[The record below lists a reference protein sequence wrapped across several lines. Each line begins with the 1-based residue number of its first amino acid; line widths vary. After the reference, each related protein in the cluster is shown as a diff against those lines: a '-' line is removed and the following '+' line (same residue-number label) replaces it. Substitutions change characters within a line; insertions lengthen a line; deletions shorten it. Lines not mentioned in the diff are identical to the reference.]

1 MGKTPSKSATRAG
14 AKPARKAPPAPRKA
28 QTVLKVGSNFY
39 VLASSLT
46 SRRETRVLAD
56 AQSFAV
62 FEVGGDIAES
72 PLEALGFF
80 YKDTRFLS
88 GFEMTI
94 AEQAP
99 YYLNSHLSDDK
110 AELRV
115 NLTNPDLAGDD
126 EKIELPRNSIQI
138 ERSWVI
144 VNAALYHRLVISNYS
159 HARAELPFDLRF
171 GVDFADLFEVRG
183 VKRAKR
189 GQDFPTETKDGK
201 IRFRYRGLD
210 DVTRFTEISFDPA
223 PKVLTDRRAAY
234 FLEMKADECIKMEVR
249 INCGIEEPTKTP
261 AAVVKRPGDFQAALG
276 SRHDEI
282 ATARSGWAKISCSH
296 ELFDLLLQRSAA
308 DLTSIIGQTSQGS
321 FIMAGI
327 PWFATL
333 FGRDSII
340 TALSVVQFN
349 PDITGR
355 TLRMLASL
363 QGTKVDE
370 ARDEQPGK
378 IIHEMRAGEM
388 AATGEIPFGRYYG
401 TIDATPLFLWLI
413 GLYVSITGDLKLA
426 TDLWSNVERALEWIE
441 KWGDRDGDGFVE
453 YMRETPQGLS
463 NQGWKDSFDSI
474 SHENGELA
482 KAPIALCEV
491 QGYVY
496 GAYTE
501 IAGIATRLGKT
512 DVAAKL
518 TQRAVALKEK
528 FNRDFWMEEKQAVA
542 LALDGDKKPCK
553 VMSSNAAHC
562 LATGIIDGD
571 RGKALSE
578 RLLRDDMFTGWGVRT
593 LSDSEQRYNP
603 MSYHNGSVWPHDNA
617 MAALGMARCRNRSG
631 VIRILE
637 GLLDAAISFRQGSL
651 PELFCGFSREPRLGP
666 VPYPVACHP
675 QAWSAASVFLILQAI
690 LGMRILAFENHVSI
704 DTPMLPK
711 WIEWIKVENLK
722 VGKGTVSLNFQ
733 RLPSNAAAVEVL
745 DRTGDVEINIRH

>member
-1 MGKTPSKSATRAG
+1 MGKTPTKTGARVT
-14 AKPARKAPPAPRKA
+14 AKPANKSSLNPKRAE
-28 QTVLKVGSNFY
+28 TILKVGSNFY

-62 FEVGGDIAES
+62 FEMGGDIAES

-88 GFEMTI
+88 CFEMTI

-99 YYLNSHLSDDK
+99 YYLNSYLSDDK

-115 NLTNPDLAGDD
+115 NLTNPDLTGPD

-144 VNAALYHRLVISNYS
+144 VNAAVYHRLVISNYS
-159 HARAELPFDLRF
+159 HAPARLPFDLRF

-189 GQDFPTETKDGK
+189 GEDFPTQTRDGK

-210 DVTRFTEISFDPA
+210 NVTRFTEISFDP
-223 PKVLTDRRAAY
+223 PPRTLTGRRASY
-234 FLEMKADECIKMEVR
+234 LLEMKQDECVKMEVR
-249 INCGIEEPTKTP
+249 IDCGIEDP
-261 AAVVKRPGDFQAALG
+261 AAASPIVKHPADFQAALG

-282 ATARSGWAKISCSH
+282 ATARGGWAKISCSH
-296 ELFDLLLQRSAA
+296 ELFDLLLRRSAA
-308 DLTSIIGQTSQGS
+308 DLTSIIGQTNRGS

-340 TALSVVQFN
+340 TALSVLQFN
-349 PDITGR
+349 PDIAGR

-413 GLYVSITGDLKLA
+413 GLYVSITGDLQLA

-453 YMRETPQGLS
+453 YMRETEQGLA

-474 SHENGELA
+474 SHEDGELA
-482 KAPIALCEV
+482 KPPIALCEV

-501 IAGIATRLGKT
+501 IAGVARRLGKT

-518 TQRAVALKEK
+518 AERAATLKEK
-528 FNRDFWMEEKQAVA
+528 FNHDFWIEEKQTVA
-542 LALDGDKKPCK
+542 LALDGDKRPCK

-571 RGKALSE
+571 RGKALAE

-617 MAALGMARCRNRSG
+617 MAALGMARCRNRPG
-631 VIRILE
+631 VISVLE
-637 GLLDAAISFRQGSL
+637 GLLDAAVSFRQGSL
-651 PELFCGFSREPRLGP
+651 PELFCGFAREPRLGP

-690 LGMRILAFENHVSI
+690 LGMRILAFENRVSI

-711 WIEWIKVENLK
+711 WIEWIKVEDLK

-733 RLPSNAAAVEVL
+733 RLPSSAAAVEVL
-745 DRTGDVEINIRH
+745 DRKGDVEINIRH

>member
-1 MGKTPSKSATRAG
+1 MKSGTKSKARA
-14 AKPARKAPPAPRKA
+14 ARKTASTPKKA
-28 QTVLKVGSNFY
+28 ETVLKVGSNFY
-39 VLASSLT
+39 VLASTLT

-62 FEVGGDIAES
+62 FEMGGDIAES

-88 GFEMTI
+88 CFEMTI
-94 AEQAP
+94 ADQAP
-99 YYLNSHLSDDK
+99 YYLNSYLSDDK

-115 NLTNPDLAGDD
+115 NLTNPDLTGPD

-144 VNAALYHRLVISNYS
+144 VNAAVYHRLVISNYS
-159 HARAELPFDLRF
+159 HAPAKLPFELKF

-183 VKRAKR
+183 VKRTRR
-189 GQDFPTETKDGK
+189 GQDFPIQAEANKV
-201 IRFRYRGLD
+201 RFRYRGLD
-210 DVTRFTEISFDPA
+210 NVTRFTELAFEPA
-223 PKVLTDRRAAY
+223 PKKLTDRRASC
-234 FLEMKADECIKMEVR
+234 FLELEPDESVKMEVR
-249 INCGIEEPTKTP
+249 ITCGIEDPP
-261 AAVVKRPGDFQAALG
+261 AAPSLVVKRPNDFQAALG

-282 ATARSGWAKISCSH
+282 ANARAGWANISASH
-296 ELFDLLLQRSAA
+296 ELFDLLLRRSAA
-308 DLTSIIGQTSQGS
+308 DLTSIIGQTGQGS

-340 TALSVVQFN
+340 TALSVLQFN
-349 PDITGR
+349 PDIAGR

-426 TDLWSNVERALEWIE
+426 SDLWPNVERALEWIE

-453 YMRETPQGLS
+453 YMRETPQGLA

-482 KAPIALCEV
+482 RAPIALCEV

-501 IAGIATRLGKT
+501 TSQVATRLGKT

-518 TQRAVALKEK
+518 AQRAAALKEK
-528 FNRDFWMEEKQAVA
+528 FARDFWLEEKQTVA

-578 RLLRDDMFTGWGVRT
+578 RLLRDDMFTGWGIRT
-593 LSDSEQRYNP
+593 LGDSERRYNP
-603 MSYHNGSVWPHDNA
+603 MSYHNGSIWPHDNA
-617 MAALGMARCRNRSG
+617 IAALGMARCRNRTG

-637 GLLDAAISFRQGSL
+637 GLLDAAVSFRQGSL
-651 PELFCGFSREPRLGP
+651 PELFCGFDREPRLGP

-675 QAWSAASVFLILQAI
+675 QAWSAASVFLILQSM

-711 WIEWIKVENLK
+711 WLDWIKVENLK

-733 RLPSNAAAVEVL
+733 RLPSSAAAVEVL